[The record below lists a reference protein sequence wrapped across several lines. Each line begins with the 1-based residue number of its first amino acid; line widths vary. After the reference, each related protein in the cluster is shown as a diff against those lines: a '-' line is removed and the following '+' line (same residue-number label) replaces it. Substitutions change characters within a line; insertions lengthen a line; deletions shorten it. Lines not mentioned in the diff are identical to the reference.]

1 MHSAV
6 YCKNS
11 AHTLCT
17 MFTMLHTVCTLVATH
32 CLLHTACYTLLEA
45 LCGPDCSQGSSQANQ
60 LLSPGELEWSEPGEE
75 LIDTPLSPILN
86 WNRWTLEH
94 AKEKRRKKMDTG
106 HWKTQGKNWTLE
118 QTQEKSWTVTLE
130 KKQRK
135 KWTLK
140 QRNELILGEIH
151 DQWLECRRPVLLP
164 LSDVVGGEP
173 IRLMHQVGVHNVH
186 CTT

>member
-1 MHSAV
+1 MPCIRSGDIS
-6 YCKNS
+6 CILC
-11 AHTLCT
+11 AHICT
-17 MFTMLHTVCTLVATH
+17 VPCIARTVHTH
-32 CLLHTACYTLLEA
+32 CAQCSLCYTLLAHWLLHTACYTLLEA

-130 KKQRK
+130 KSREKAGHWNKEMNWSWARFMIND
-135 KWTLK
+135 LNAGNL
-140 QRNELILGEIH
+140 R
-151 DQWLECRRPVLLP
+151 CS
-164 LSDVVGGEP
+164 LS
-173 IRLMHQVGVHNVH
+173 LWCCWWWAN
-186 CTT
+186 

>member
-1 MHSAV
+1 MGIFLA
-6 YCKNS
+6 YCVHTYAQCRVLQEQCTHIVHNVHYATLL
-11 AHTLCT
+11 AHG
-17 MFTMLHTVCTLVATH
+17 
-32 CLLHTACYTLLEA
+32 YTLLEA

-94 AKEKRRKKMDTG
+94 AKEKRRKKTG
-106 HWKTQGKNWTLE
+106 HWNKHRKKLDSDTG
-118 QTQEKSWTVTLE
+118 

-140 QRNELILGEIH
+140 QRNELILIH
-151 DQWLECRRPVLLP
+151 DQLLLP

-173 IRLMHQVGVHNVH
+173 IRLMHQVGVHTVH

>member
-1 MHSAV
+1 MPLEVGIFLA
-6 YCKNS
+6 YCVHTYAQCRVLQEQCTHIVHNVHYATLL
-11 AHTLCT
+11 AHG
-17 MFTMLHTVCTLVATH
+17 
-32 CLLHTACYTLLEA
+32 YTLLEA

-130 KKQRK
+130 KNRGKSGHWNKEMNWSWFMINCCSLSLMLLVVSQ
-135 KWTLK
+135 
-140 QRNELILGEIH
+140 LG
-151 DQWLECRRPVLLP
+151 W
-164 LSDVVGGEP
+164 
-173 IRLMHQVGVHNVH
+173 
-186 CTT
+186 CTK